1 MTHVDLFNPRFTSP
15 LDVLVKNFF
24 DKEAIFDKPS
34 RTSVTHPI
42 DVYEDENGL
51 NLLFG
56 FLAGGGGVL
65 PTLSTD
71 FFRLVRLRL
80 FLCGVDGFC
89 MRGNGIG
96 SGPILTLVLLLE
108 IGWLLKVV

>member
-42 DVYEDENGL
+42 DVYEDENG
-51 NLLFG
+51 FK
-56 FLAGGGGVL
+56 F
-65 PTLSTD
+65 
-71 FFRLVRLRL
+71 
-80 FLCGVDGFC
+80 
-89 MRGNGIG
+89 
-96 SGPILTLVLLLE
+96 
-108 IGWLLKVV
+108 